1 MDLSV
6 VGLFARLAVSLA
18 VVLGLMALVGRYL
31 RQRGGTIGSRRGG
44 APAVIEVL
52 ARQGL
57 GRTTSVTVVRAAGR
71 LLVLGV
77 TDSSVQLLSEGDP
90 DSIEMTGSPFHS
102 AGAPRTGPA
111 GSGERAD
118 SSWTWKSVLDT
129 ARERTVR
136 RP

>member
-44 APAVIEVL
+44 APAIIEVL

-90 DSIEMTGSPFHS
+90 DSIEMSS